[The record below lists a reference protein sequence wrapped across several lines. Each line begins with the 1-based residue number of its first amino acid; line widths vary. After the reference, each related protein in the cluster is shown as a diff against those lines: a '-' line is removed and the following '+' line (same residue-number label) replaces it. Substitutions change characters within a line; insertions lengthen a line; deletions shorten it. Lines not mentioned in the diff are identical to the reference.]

1 MRRRRNA
8 KVIATLGP
16 KSSTRDMI
24 QALFEAGADAFR
36 INMSHTS
43 HEHLKTLHGL
53 IREVEQSLGR
63 PIAILADLQGP
74 KIRIGAFA
82 EPPVTLKAGHKFRL
96 DRKDEPGDATR
107 VSLPHPELFSA
118 LEPGGE
124 ILLDDGKVRL
134 EVEHVTKTYVETR
147 IVVGGELSNR
157 KGVNIPGRLLPLA
170 ALTPK
175 DRADLE
181 CAAALGVDWIALS
194 FVQRPDDV
202 AETRKLV
209 AGRAAILAKIE
220 KPAAL
225 EKLDEI
231 VELSDGVM
239 VARGDLGVETHVEDV
254 PGIQKRLIRTARM
267 AGKMV
272 IVATQM
278 LESMIQS
285 PMPTRAEVSDVANA
299 VYEGADAVMLSAE
312 SAAGDFPLE
321 AVGVMDRVARK
332 IEAEQ
337 YYRQILAAQR
347 PEPDATAP
355 DAITAAAR
363 QVAETL
369 NASAI
374 VTYTT
379 SGSTAIRAS
388 RERPNVPILVLTPE
402 IRTARRLALYWGLHC
417 VKTKDVASFQAMVE
431 KACRIA
437 RREEFAEYGQR
448 IVVTAGVPFGTPG
461 ATNVLRIAWVSQD
474 TDKTAR
480 A

>member
-1 MRRRRNA
+1 MRRRRNS
-8 KVIATLGP
+8 KIIATLGP
-16 KSSTRDMI
+16 KTANREMI

-43 HEHLKTLHGL
+43 HANLKLLHGL
-53 IREVEQSLGR
+53 IREVEESVGR

-74 KIRIGAFA
+74 KIRIGDFA
-82 EPPVTLKAGHKFRL
+82 NPPVTLKAGHKFRL
-96 DRKDEPGDATR
+96 DRTGEPGDGKR
-107 VSLPHPELFSA
+107 ISLPHPEVFSA
-118 LEPGGE
+118 LEPKAE
-124 ILLDDGKVRL
+124 VLLDDGRVRL
-134 EVEHVTKTYVETR
+134 QVEHVTKTHVDTK
-147 IVVGGELSNR
+147 VLVGGELSNK
-157 KGVNIPGRLLPLA
+157 KGVNVPGRLLPVA

-181 CAAALGVDWIALS
+181 AAASLGVDWIALS

-209 AGRAAILAKIE
+209 AGRAAVLAKIE

-225 EKLDEI
+225 ERLDEI

-254 PGIQKRLIRTARM
+254 PGIQKRLIRTARVS
-267 AGKMV
+267 GKMV

-278 LESMIQS
+278 LESMIHA
-285 PMPTRAEVSDVANA
+285 PVPTRAEVSDVANA

-312 SAAGDFPLE
+312 SATGDYPLE

-347 PEPDATAP
+347 PEPDATAS

-374 VTYTT
+374 VTFTT
-379 SGSTAIRAS
+379 SGSTAMRAS
-388 RERPNVPILVLTPE
+388 RERPSVPILVLTPD
-402 IRTARRLALYWGLHC
+402 IRTARRLALSWGLHC
-417 VKTKDVASFQAMVE
+417 VKTKDVSSFQAMVE

-437 RREEFAEYGQR
+437 RREEFADYGQR

-461 ATNVLRIAWVSQD
+461 ATNVLRIAWLSQENE
-474 TDKTAR
+474 KSAG

>member
-8 KVIATLGP
+8 KIIATLGP
-16 KSSTRDMI
+16 KSSSRETI

-43 HEHLKTLHGL
+43 HAHLKTLHGL
-53 IREVEQSLGR
+53 IREVEESLGR

-74 KIRIGAFA
+74 KIRIGTFA
-82 EPPVTLKAGHKFRL
+82 VPPVMVRAGHKFRL

-107 VSLPHPELFSA
+107 VSLPHPELYAA
-118 LEPGGE
+118 LEPGAE
-124 ILLDDGKVRL
+124 VLLDDGRVRL
-134 EVEHVTKTYVETR
+134 EVQHVTKDVIETK
-147 IVVGGELSNR
+147 VVIGGELSDK

-170 ALTPK
+170 ALTSK
-175 DRADLE
+175 DRSDLE
-181 CAAALGVDWIALS
+181 AAAALGVDWIALS

-209 AGRAAILAKIE
+209 AGRASVLAKIE

-225 EKLDEI
+225 EKLEEI

-254 PGIQKRLIRTARM
+254 PGIQKRLIRTARLS
-267 AGKMV
+267 GKMV

-278 LESMIQS
+278 LESMIHS

-312 SAAGDFPLE
+312 SAAGDYPIE
-321 AVGVMDRVARK
+321 AVSVMDRIARK

-369 NASAI
+369 NAAAI
-374 VTYTT
+374 VTFTS
-379 SGSTAIRAS
+379 SGSTAMRAS
-388 RERPNVPILVLTPE
+388 RERPQVPILVLTPE
-402 IRTARRLALYWGLHC
+402 VRTARRLALYWGLHC
-417 VKTKDVASFQAMVE
+417 VKTKDVSSFQSMVE

-437 RREEFAEYGQR
+437 RREEFADYGQR

-461 ATNVLRIAWVSQD
+461 ATNVLRIAWLSQD
-474 TDKTAR
+474 
-480 A
+480 